1 MAKALIIYDSA
12 TGNTEKMARAIG
24 QGIKQAGVAVEIKK
38 VTDTSL
44 DDMVSA
50 NAIVLGSPTYFG
62 NMSGNMKAFIDRTEK
77 LYPTGLKNR
86 IGAAFVSAA
95 AISDGCE
102 TALLSLIQTLL
113 IHRMVVVG
121 LQENAKVIGHTAGSM
136 GAVSIGM
143 PDEEC
148 LITCQDFGKRIAGIM
163 NLQNIE

>member
-44 DDMVSA
+44 EDMVSA

-102 TALLSLIQTLL
+102 TALLSLI
-113 IHRMVVVG
+113 
-121 LQENAKVIGHTAGSM
+121 
-136 GAVSIGM
+136 
-143 PDEEC
+143 
-148 LITCQDFGKRIAGIM
+148 
-163 NLQNIE
+163 